1 MLLLLQI
8 DKKQHTIASLTAVDA
23 EALLVYSNRKKKKK
37 KANDERTRRLAIH
50 SYFEGPLGF
59 FHPLMDVIHAIHNG
73 KRREKEA
80 DIE

>member
-1 MLLLLQI
+1 MLLLLLQI
-8 DKKQHTIASLTAVDA
+8 DKKQHTIASLTAMDA
-23 EALLVYSNRKKKKK
+23 EALLVYSNRKKKK